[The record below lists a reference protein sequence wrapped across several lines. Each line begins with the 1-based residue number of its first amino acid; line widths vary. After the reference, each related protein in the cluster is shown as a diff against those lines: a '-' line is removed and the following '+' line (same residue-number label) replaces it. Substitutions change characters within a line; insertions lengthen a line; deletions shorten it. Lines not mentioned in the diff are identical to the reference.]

1 MFSAMS
7 ALSSMINICNERISC
22 LVLNFKSSQIVDR
35 QNLPSKENKIQAKLC
50 QVVLQPAQA
59 AENNSHKLA
68 LQTAG

>member
-1 MFSAMS
+1 MNAY
-7 ALSSMINICNERISC
+7 
-22 LVLNFKSSQIVDR
+22 LVWHSILHLREQIVDW
-35 QNLPSKENKIQAKLC
+35 QDLPSKENKIQAKLC